1 MEAMNISL
9 TRELEDFVAGRVKSG
24 RYLSASEVVRAGL
37 RLLEHEEELL
47 ELQRV
52 ELRKAIASGVA
63 QLERGEAVPG
73 AEAFGRA
80 RKKLRA
86 GRAGME

>member
-1 MEAMNISL
+1 MNISL
-9 TRELEDFVAGRVKSG
+9 TKELEEFVASRVGSG

-52 ELRKAIASGVA
+52 ELRKSIAQGVA
-63 QLERGEAVPG
+63 QLERGEAVAG
-73 AEAFGRA
+73 EAVFANA
-80 RKKLRA
+80 RRKLRS
-86 GRAGME
+86 RNSDQ

>member
-1 MEAMNISL
+1 MNISL
-9 TRELEDFVAGRVKSG
+9 TKELEEFVTSKVGSG

-52 ELRKAIASGVA
+52 ELRKAIGDGLA
-63 QLERGEAVPG
+63 QLDRGEAVSG
-73 AEAFGRA
+73 KEVFERA
-80 RKKLRA
+80 RTSLRA
-86 GRAGME
+86 RRIAPK

>member
-1 MEAMNISL
+1 MNISL
-9 TRELEDFVAGRVKSG
+9 TKELEEFITSKVGSG

-52 ELRKAIASGVA
+52 ELRRAIAVGVG
-63 QLERGEAVPG
+63 QLDRGEAVSG
-73 AEAFGRA
+73 AEVFAKA

-86 GRAGME
+86 RRTAAK